1 VAPVLSEAGDVP
13 RPAQPLPPP
22 GVAFALDD
30 RGLVVATPEGALT
43 PDGHL
48 VTLGR
53 PALVPPARSLVAL
66 PAPDLA
72 ADPVELRRLAAIRP
86 LERPTPPASA
96 TLPDDSAAAAA
107 APDDGVGAALTEALA
122 ATEATTPTQDGDVA
136 LGPPPQADGPAL
148 PALRPP
154 LRPRTAAATDAPP
167 TSPADAATADDVTA
181 PRLIGATRQAV
192 ATSLRPTGRPSG
204 FDAVVAAAM
213 VRVAPLPAAEPPAAE
228 TQSAARAPASTDF
241 DYDDGEPEVAATS
254 RAPQIPSSANVA
266 RQATISNAINLR
278 QINLIGVYGTASDR
292 RALIRLANGRFVK
305 VQVGDRVDGGQVA
318 AIGERE
324 VRYVKG
330 GQNHVLSLPRG

>member
-1 VAPVLSEAGDVP
+1 
-13 RPAQPLPPP
+13 
-22 GVAFALDD
+22 
-30 RGLVVATPEGALT
+30 
-43 PDGHL
+43 
-48 VTLGR
+48 
-53 PALVPPARSLVAL
+53 
-66 PAPDLA
+66 
-72 ADPVELRRLAAIRP
+72 
-86 LERPTPPASA
+86 
-96 TLPDDSAAAAA
+96 
-107 APDDGVGAALTEALA
+107 
-122 ATEATTPTQDGDVA
+122 
-136 LGPPPQADGPAL
+136 
-148 PALRPP
+148 
-154 LRPRTAAATDAPP
+154 
-167 TSPADAATADDVTA
+167 
-181 PRLIGATRQAV
+181 
-192 ATSLRPTGRPSG
+192 
-204 FDAVVAAAM
+204 M